1 MAEFY
6 SKDVIIKTKKV
17 KVQIWDT
24 AGQELF
30 KSISETLYKNK
41 DGFLLIYDITKRKSF
56 EGLNHWIEQI
66 NNNSIK
72 DVPIILLGNKSDLN
86 STREVSTEEG
96 EKLAQE
102 KGYNF
107 LETSALT
114 NENEC
119 IDTGFRILIESFL
132 IRNFRKKY

>member
-6 SKDVIIKTKKV
+6 SKEVIIKSKTV

-41 DGFLLIYDITKRKSF
+41 DGFLLLYDITNKKSF

-66 NNNSIK
+66 INNSIK
-72 DVPIILLGNKSDLN
+72 DVPIILLGNKNDLN
-86 STREVSTEEG
+86 GNREVSFEDG
-96 EKLAQE
+96 KKLAE
-102 KGYNF
+102 NKGF
-107 LETSALT
+107 KFMEISALS

-119 IDTGFRILIESFL
+119 VDNGFRILIERIL
-132 IRNFRKKY
+132 IRGFGEKY